1 MTDERLLEQAASGD
15 ETAFAALYERHRS
28 LIFRFAYRLSQSR
41 EMAEEITHDCFLSLI
56 KEPQRFKADEQR
68 ASLRTYLCAAAR
80 NLVFKRLRRAGAE
93 MAIDDSSELLAAAE
107 SQEPL
112 RLLLDA
118 EIYEAVRKAIGELPP
133 LQREALILFE
143 YEELSL
149 VEIAEVA
156 GADVG
161 AVKSRLHR
169 ARERLRAALAPYFKK
184 GLFAYVFR
192 LWRRPRCCYAPL
204 RFLPLAKQRTFQSSL
219 RRWSLPQSL
228 SKFLFL
234 SFRKKL

>member
-15 ETAFAALYERHRS
+15 ETAFAVIYERHRG
-28 LIFRFAYRLSQSR
+28 LVFRFAYRLSQSR
-41 EMAEEITHDCFLSLI
+41 EVAEEITHDCFLSLI
-56 KEPQRFKADEQR
+56 KEPQRFNTDKQK

-80 NLVFKRLRRAGAE
+80 NLVLKRLRRAGAE
-93 MAIDDSSELLAAAE
+93 TAIDDFSEQLAAAE

-118 EIYEAVRKAIGELPP
+118 EVSEAVRKAIGELPH

-149 VEIAEVA
+149 AEIAEVI

-161 AVKSRLHR
+161 TVKSRLHR
-169 ARERLRAALAPYFKK
+169 ARERLRAALAPYFKNVATTEK
-184 GLFAYVFR
+184 CRV
-192 LWRRPRCCYAPL
+192 
-204 RFLPLAKQRTFQSSL
+204 
-219 RRWSLPQSL
+219 
-228 SKFLFL
+228 
-234 SFRKKL
+234 